1 MPRTLIV
8 APAWIGDAVLS
19 QPMLMRLKARAPDI
33 SIDVLAPPWT
43 EAVYRRMPQVASTH
57 TSPFN
62 HGDISLWGRR
72 KLGLELAALGYD
84 SAYVLPNS
92 FKSALVARF
101 ANIRTR
107 VGWRGEMRGKL
118 LNDCRDLDEAAL
130 PTMAERF
137 AALAETPG
145 ELPAK
150 PLPNPRLRIDNV
162 SRDAVV
168 ARLGLSLDRPVVAF
182 CPAAEYGP
190 AKRWPASH
198 FAALAGQLH
207 ELGFQVWLFGSAKD
221 REITH
226 SVRDLSGGICID
238 LAGQTSIEEAID
250 LLSLAS
256 HVVTNDSGLM
266 HIACAVGVPVTALYG
281 SSSPGFTPPLSPK
294 AGVIWLKD
302 ELKLSC
308 SPCFQRECPLGH
320 FLCMNEISPDRV
332 AASIRVSP
340 NSVLQVPAVNSDS

>member
-19 QPMLMRLKARAPDI
+19 QPMLMRLKAQAPDI
-33 SIDVLAPPWT
+33 PIDVLAPPWT
-43 EAVYRRMPQVASTH
+43 LAVYRRMAEVADTIE
-57 TSPFN
+57 SPFG
-62 HGDISLWGRR
+62 HGDIRLMGRR
-72 KLGLELAALGYD
+72 KLGLTLAKNEYD
-84 SAYVLPNS
+84 TAYVLPNS
-92 FKSALVARF
+92 FKSALVPWF

-107 VGWRGEMRGKL
+107 VGWRGEKRGKL
-118 LNDCRDLDEAAL
+118 LNDCRDLDESAL

-137 AALAETPG
+137 AALAEATGVMP
-145 ELPAK
+145 PK
-150 PLPNPRLRIDNV
+150 PLPNPALRV
-162 SRDAVV
+162 DANIRN
-168 ARLGLSLDRPVVAF
+168 AALTRLGLNLDRPVVAF

-207 ELGFQVWLFGSAKD
+207 SQGFQVWLFGSGKD
-221 REITH
+221 REITQ
-226 SVRDLSGGICID
+226 SVRDLSGGVCID

-250 LLSLAS
+250 LLSLAA

-266 HIACAVGVPVTALYG
+266 HIACAVGAPVTALYG
-281 SSSPGFTPPLSPK
+281 SSSPNFTPPLSPR

-302 ELKLSC
+302 ELRLSC

-320 FLCMNEISPDRV
+320 FLCMNEISPEQV
-332 AASIRVSP
+332 AGRIQRTA
-340 NSVLQVPAVNSDS
+340 

>member
-1 MPRTLIV
+1 MSRTLIV

-19 QPMLMRLKARAPDI
+19 QPMLMRLKALAPDTP
-33 SIDVLAPPWT
+33 IDVLAPPWT
-43 EAVYRRMPQVASTH
+43 QAVYRRMAEVEATH

-62 HGDISLWGRR
+62 HGDVSLWGRR
-72 KLGLELAALGYD
+72 KLGLELARQGYD
-84 SAYVLPNS
+84 TAYILPNS
-92 FKSALVARF
+92 FKSALVPWF

-118 LNDCRDLDEAAL
+118 LNDCRDLDESVL

-137 AALAETPG
+137 AALAESAGT
-145 ELPAK
+145 LPAK
-150 PLPNPRLRIDNV
+150 PLPNPSLRVDAA
-162 SRDAVV
+162 SRDAVA
-168 ARLGLSLDRPVVAF
+168 ARLGLQLDRSVVAF

-198 FAALAGQLH
+198 FATLARQLH
-207 ELGFQVWLFGSAKD
+207 EQGRQVWLFGSAKD
-221 REITH
+221 REITQV
-226 SVRDLSGGICID
+226 VRDLAGGVCVD

-250 LLSLAS
+250 LLSLAD

-266 HIACAVGVPVTALYG
+266 HISCAVGVPVTALYG

-302 ELKLSC
+302 ELQLSC

-320 FLCMNEISPDRV
+320 FLCMNEISPERV
-332 AASIRVSP
+332 ADRIRVSP
-340 NSVLQVPAVNSDS
+340 LP

>member
-1 MPRTLIV
+1 MSRTLIV

-19 QPMLMRLKARAPDI
+19 QPMLMRLKAQAPDTP
-33 SIDVLAPPWT
+33 IDVLAPPWT
-43 EAVYRRMPQVASTH
+43 EAVYRRMPEVAATH

-72 KLGLELAALGYD
+72 KLGLTLAKNGYD
-84 SAYVLPNS
+84 AAYVLPNS
-92 FKSALVARF
+92 FKSALVPWF

-107 VGWRGEMRGKL
+107 VGWRGEKRGKL
-118 LNDCRDLDEAAL
+118 LNDCRDLDETAL

-137 AALAETPG
+137 AALAE
-145 ELPAK
+145 PAGTTLVK
-150 PLPNPRLRIDNV
+150 PLPDPALRIDPA

-168 ARLGLSLDRPVVAF
+168 ARLGLKLDRPMVAF

-198 FAALAGQLH
+198 FAALAAQLADR
-207 ELGFQVWLFGSAKD
+207 GVQIWLFGSGKD
-221 REITH
+221 REITQ
-226 SVRDLSGGICID
+226 SVRDLSGGLCVD

-250 LLSLAS
+250 LLSLAT

-281 SSSPGFTPPLSPK
+281 SSSPGFTPPLSPR
-294 AGVIWLKD
+294 ASVIWLKD
-302 ELKLSC
+302 ELKLAC
-308 SPCFQRECPLGH
+308 SPCFQRQCPLGH
-320 FLCMNEISPDRV
+320 FLCMNEISPERV
-332 AASIRVSP
+332 AGRIQLP
-340 NSVLQVPAVNSDS
+340 T

>member
-1 MPRTLIV
+1 MSRTLIV

-19 QPMLMRLKARAPDI
+19 QPMLMRLKAEATDTP
-33 SIDVLAPPWT
+33 IDVLAPPWT
-43 EAVYRRMPQVASTH
+43 EAVYRRMPEVAATL

-72 KLGLELAALGYD
+72 RLGLTLAKNGYD
-84 SAYVLPNS
+84 AAYVLPNS
-92 FKSALVARF
+92 FKSALVPWF

-107 VGWRGEMRGKL
+107 VGWRGEKRGKL
-118 LNDCRDLDEAAL
+118 LNDCRDLDESAL

-137 AALAETPG
+137 AALAAPANSP
-145 ELPAK
+145 LAK
-150 PLPNPRLRIDNV
+150 PLPDPALRIDPA

-168 ARLGLSLDRPVVAF
+168 ARLGLKLDRPVVAF

-198 FAALAGQLH
+198 FAALAAQLADR
-207 ELGFQVWLFGSAKD
+207 GVQIWLFGSGKD
-221 REITH
+221 REITQ
-226 SVRDLSGGICID
+226 SVRDLSGGLCVD

-250 LLSLAS
+250 LLSLTA

-281 SSSPGFTPPLSPK
+281 SSSPGFTPPLSPR
-294 AGVIWLKD
+294 ASVIWLKD
-302 ELKLSC
+302 ELKLAC
-308 SPCFQRECPLGH
+308 SPCFQRQCPLGH
-320 FLCMNEISPDRV
+320 FLCMNEISPERV
-332 AASIRVSP
+332 AGRIQLP
-340 NSVLQVPAVNSDS
+340 T